1 MKDTKNC
8 LILEGRLN
16 QTDNKILDFETAA
29 QQLSPGLDVKLP
41 EGATAS
47 LSSFSFTVKKSEECT
62 ELSLQGESNETWAK
76 DAGFSTINVEALG
89 GKLHF
94 RKKRESDHWSG
105 SVCLTGRVPVGLLK
119 SAVTGVEIYNDK
131 ETGVLAVGTVQKPE
145 QVNLEAI
152 TRQLSATSE
161 SSTSWNE
168 IVPEGIES
176 SLRSPNFKTASI
188 YIDFA
193 KKTLLLYGN
202 VSGIGTGLLIVKR
215 SNRDKEESSEYGFL
229 FGLTLESGFRFS
241 FINRRLSVVDDVLS
255 VQQAN
260 LSVISLHKETID
272 ELRKDF
278 AKLQDVKKS
287 SLSKHLD
294 VNVPFADLD
303 ITSIS
308 KLDVNLRG
316 VRAFA
321 KIHFSSS
328 NSKLVQNV
336 TRIQKEGERSDV
348 VLFGKLPENPEET
361 EFNASIQEIKL
372 FGGTLTFKDV
382 TLVYRPFPTGKMNF
396 NLSGQ
401 MHLLLEESSKPLV
414 FIGNLK
420 VSELMVKFKMTDE
433 GVPKKITEPFG
444 MFGISF
450 EHTKLKLMWKFDE
463 DHQKPVIRSY
473 MISGKV
479 IFFKSNG
486 TGEDPAATLPG
497 FILFKQGKPVVAT
510 MSLDPET
517 PLSIDDAFFTLMR
530 DKWPKGY
537 LDVKFRGFHLYY
549 SKSTVEIEDQD
560 GNAVMYKKGFH
571 GETQIQIFGFPFGV
585 EILVNSDPKGM
596 IIKGYAESEIDL
608 QFVTLGRAAGREDE
622 ERGPE
627 VVISRFDGHMT
638 FNISAGVKLL
648 QENIGTWSVGYNTK
662 ESCFLGSLTYDG
674 ELLGREN
681 PSIEFEWSKE
691 GGFKIRQLQALL
703 DLEALIDF
711 ASAFEKLSEIIS
723 SPCEKIVG
731 LVFDQVIKTKCSLDI
746 KQVPV
751 KESQKPNAWFAL
763 GLQGK
768 LDIIIGFTDEPT
780 LTVNF
785 PWMVLAPEKP
795 PSQFRLSD
803 LKGFLIANIVE
814 NSLDVV
820 KQVFSDPEQ
829 LTKFFAAFGTI
840 KLSKWVLSSLICRGV
855 TSSNVTEAAEAALEA
870 MEALAATEEAA
881 LASEFAEL

>member
-16 QTDNKILDFETAA
+16 QTDNEILDFETAA

-62 ELSLQGESNETWAK
+62 ELALEGESNGTWSK

-94 RKKRESDHWSG
+94 RKERESDHWSS
-105 SVCLTGRVPVGLLK
+105 SVCLTGRVRLLQ
-119 SAVTGVEIYNDK
+119 SVVIGVEIYYDK
-131 ETGVLAVGTVQKPE
+131 ESGAAAVGTVQKPE

-202 VSGIGTGLLIVKR
+202 VSGLGTGLLIVKR
-215 SNRDKEESSEYGFL
+215 SNTDKEESSEYGFL
-229 FGLTLESGFRFS
+229 FGLTVESGFRFS

-255 VQQAN
+255 VQRAN

-321 KIHFSSS
+321 KIHFSSG

-348 VLFGKLPENPEET
+348 VLFAKLPENPEET

-372 FGGTLTFKDV
+372 FGGTLTFREV
-382 TLVYRPFPTGKMNF
+382 TLVYRPFPTDDKMNF
-396 NLSGQ
+396 NLSGK
-401 MHLLLEESSKPLV
+401 MYLLLEENSNPLV

-420 VSELMVKFKMTDE
+420 VSELKVEFNMTVE
-433 GVPKKITEPFG
+433 GGPEKITEPFG
-444 MFGISF
+444 MSGISF
-450 EHTKLKLMWKFDE
+450 EHPELKLTWKFDE
-463 DHQKPVIRSY
+463 DHHKPVIPSY
-473 MISGKV
+473 MIIGEV
-479 IFFKSNG
+479 IFLKSNG
-486 TGEDPAATLPG
+486 TGEDPAATLRG
-497 FILFKQGKPVVAT
+497 LILFQQGKPVVARI
-510 MSLDPET
+510 SLDLEK
-517 PLSIDDAFFTLMR
+517 PLSIDDVFFTLMGH
-530 DKWPKGY
+530 KWPKGY
-537 LDVKFRGFHLYY
+537 LDVNFRGGLVYY
-549 SKSTVEIEDQD
+549 SKSTVEIEDRE
-560 GNAVMYKKGFH
+560 GNAVMYKEGFH
-571 GETQIQIFGFPFGV
+571 GETNIQIFGYPFGV
-585 EILVNSDPKGM
+585 EISVNSNPKGM
-596 IIKGYAESEIDL
+596 FIKGYTESEIDL
-608 QFVTLGRAAGREDE
+608 RFVTLGGAAGREDE
-622 ERGPE
+622 EKGPE

-691 GGFKIRQLQALL
+691 GGFKIRRLQALL

-746 KQVPV
+746 KQIPV

-768 LDIIIGFTDEPT
+768 LDIIIGFTNEPT

-785 PWMVLAPEKP
+785 PWMVLAPDKP

-803 LKGFLIANIVE
+803 LKGFLIENIVE